1 MMIKL
6 SDSKVM
12 ITVFVIC
19 ALCIGLNILTPYHA
33 TALLA
38 VYLSAMEISQT
49 RERMKDKHSVDDK
62 ANPEA
67 MNLIKSYT
75 FDIMCISII
84 ILIGI
89 QITEH
94 SNINKEF
101 AVPVIIL
108 ILCGISLWYKY
119 FNMKY
124 EIYAH
129 GYLDCKKHYGI
140 EDKEE
145 TK

>member
-1 MMIKL
+1 MTKL

-19 ALCIGLNILTPYHA
+19 AACMGLNILTPYHS
-33 TALLA
+33 TAFLA
-38 VYLSAMEISQT
+38 MYLSVMEISQT
-49 RERMKDKHSVDDK
+49 RERMKDKNSVDDK

-75 FDIMCISII
+75 FDIMYIAII
-84 ILIGI
+84 GLIGV
-89 QITEH
+89 QSTEH
-94 SNINKEF
+94 ASSEIEF
-101 AVPVIIL
+101 IFSIL
-108 ILCGISLWYKY
+108 VLIMCGISLWYKY
-119 FNMKY
+119 LNMKY

-140 EDKEE
+140 EDREE